1 MVSLH
6 LIRTGRILHI
16 KDTIVITGASSGI
29 GWELVNAL
37 SGREVNIAALAR
49 RPELIMEL
57 WNKIPESKRKAD
69 LFPIGCDVGKP
80 EEVEAAFRR
89 IKEKFG
95 PVKTLI
101 NNAGITHIS
110 LFKKGHSTATKTL
123 FDTNFFGAVY
133 CTEEALADLIQTKG
147 HLVNISSVAGY
158 APLAGRTAYAA
169 SKHAMH
175 GFFETLRTEL
185 SRQGVHVMM
194 VCPTFVATG
203 IRNPG
208 EQKLEVET
216 LQAHDVALEI
226 LKGLEQKK
234 RLLLLGKTAKLAYY
248 FNKFFPRFYESMM
261 LKKQQQIFN
270 DNSK

>member
-1 MVSLH
+1 LH
-6 LIRTGRILHI
+6 LR
-16 KDTIVITGASSGI
+16 DTIVITGASSGI
-29 GWELVNAL
+29 GWALVSAL
-37 SGREVNIAALAR
+37 AGREVNIAALAR
-49 RPELIMEL
+49 RPELISEL
-57 WNKIPESKRKAD
+57 WNNIPAAERKASI
-69 LFPIGCDVGKP
+69 LSIGCDVGKA
-80 EEVEAAFRR
+80 EEVQAAFNQ

-95 PVKTLI
+95 PVKILI

-110 LFKKGHSTATKTL
+110 LFKKGHSEATKNL

-133 CTEEALADLIQTKG
+133 CAEEALDDLIQTKG
-147 HLVNISSVAGY
+147 HLVNVSSVAGY

-185 SRQGVHVMM
+185 RLSGVHVMM

-208 EQKLEVET
+208 EKKLEVET
-216 LQAHDVALEI
+216 LQADDVAKAI
-226 LKGLEQKK
+226 LLGIERKE

-261 LKKQQQIFN
+261 LKKQQQIFI